1 MKRVLKSGL
10 IFVICLN
17 LILFSCLC
25 VFADSISGSFGDD
38 VQAWSVDMW
47 KDKFPNTD
55 FSKIKYSLSSDLD
68 YNLLRQRV
76 ADFPNE
82 FQVIIITPTS
92 NSQPLFSNI
101 INPCY
106 LFGNAENYQDYYF
119 NFPSGYSGSD
129 LGKYYRFVNNQFE
142 LKNLS
147 QIAGKYCYSIS
158 PSEFS
163 NSSSKIVI
171 CNSLEW
177 YNYMVELAGDASTDG
192 LYYYD
197 GNILQSFLDVVD
209 SANYDDVL
217 YDVSSNLGN
226 HFIKFYDCF
235 ESYKGKYNYEFFKD
249 DRFKNYLNSSFSF
262 DDEIF
267 YTSNVD
273 TASSNVNYQHKEVL
287 DFYVKINDED
297 NYNLSLRLNAQDSS
311 KMTDSDI
318 QSFITQYLIDHSTCK
333 HFDKGTVP
341 FTTIYTEINNYW
353 FKGTA
358 KFSLHKVSTG
368 NHTNV
373 ATEFQYYIKFP
384 MPNSYTLLDGSSVG
398 GNVVFMGSR
407 TVSNAS
413 LLSNNSLGIGSRID
427 EADNGDVKTRADLLR
442 SGWRNGYPNKSDYPY
457 YIRVLRNSEEFLYFY
472 FKEKPQVKSYFY
484 TDYQIKYTVD
494 LTNMQGYIYH
504 KNYNVSTDFD
514 FSSSKINDL
523 KSSRI
528 SFEDIV
534 NAVELGSDISSL
546 VVESSPY
553 FPIVSFFFDI
563 FKTFY
568 SFDISAYSNL
578 SLILW
583 TNYVGQMSNGAGDM
597 RGYLVQ
603 FNWDVGVDKAFVR
616 DNSDDTHNYSDD
628 VIHDIP
634 TSQEMPTEVVTDTS
648 GNIVNSYNS
657 YTYNYYYSDN
667 NGNVHGGGDQTY
679 TPTEASTSVSELAYQ
694 SVTDFDFNAGTLW
707 NYANSFMSFCKNAFL
722 IFPPFIW
729 LLIASGIV
737 VVIALRLLGR

>member
-1 MKRVLKSGL
+1 M
-10 IFVICLN
+10 
-17 LILFSCLC
+17 LILFSFPFV

-55 FSKIKYSLSSDLD
+55 FSKIKNSLSSDLD
-68 YNLLRQRV
+68 YSMLRQRV

-82 FQVIIITPTS
+82 FQVILITPTS
-92 NSQPLFSNI
+92 INQPFFSSI
-101 INPCY
+101 INICY
-106 LFGNAENYQDYYF
+106 LFGNLENYEDFYLR
-119 NFPSGYSGSD
+119 FPDNYSGSD
-129 LGKYYRFVNNQFE
+129 LGKYYSFANNQFE
-142 LKNLS
+142 LKNLP
-147 QIAGKYCYSIS
+147 QISGKYYYSLS
-158 PSEFS
+158 PSEFL
-163 NSSSKIVI
+163 NSSKIVI

-177 YNYMVELAGDASTDG
+177 YNYMVERSGNASTDG

-341 FTTIYTEINNYW
+341 FTTVYTEINNYW

-398 GNVVFMGSR
+398 GSVVFMGSR

-427 EADNGDVKTRADLLR
+427 EADNGDVRTRADLLR
-442 SGWRNGYPNKSDYPY
+442 SGWRNGYSNTSDYPY
-457 YIRVLRNSEEFLYFY
+457 YIRILRNSEEFLYFY
-472 FKEKPQVKSYFY
+472 FKDKPNVKSYFY

-568 SFDISAYSNL
+568 SFDVSAYSDL

-583 TNYVGQMSNGAGDM
+583 TNYTGQMSNGAGDM

-603 FNWDVGVDKAFVR
+603 FNWDVGVDRAFIR
-616 DNSDDTHNYSDD
+616 DNSDDTHNYSED

-634 TSQEMPTEVVTDTS
+634 TSQEMPTEVVTDAS

-679 TPTEASTSVSELAYQ
+679 TPTEAPTEKDLSSLVNYDNY
-694 SVTDFDFNAGTLW
+694 DFLGQLIDSSRSYAG
-707 NYANSFMSFCKNAFL
+707 
-722 IFPPFIW
+722 FIKEALSYMPVW
-729 LLIASGIV
+729 YWAIV
-737 VVIALRLLGR
+737 GGSIILVVILRILGR